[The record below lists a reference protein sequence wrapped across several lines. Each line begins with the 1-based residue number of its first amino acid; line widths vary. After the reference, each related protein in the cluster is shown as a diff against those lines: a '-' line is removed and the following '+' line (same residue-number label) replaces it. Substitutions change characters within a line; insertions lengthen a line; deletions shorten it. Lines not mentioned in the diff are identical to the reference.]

1 MLRGGDFRQVGGEFI
16 FEEGRVTFCHR
27 MKNTR
32 DHAEIPVVRRE
43 LGLDGERPPA
53 RKRWSTNGLGAG
65 MGRRL
70 SQRRQSWGTSRSRS
84 RNTEKGSEVHMS
96 GVKEETDVM
105 PEDALKKLEGNKD
118 AKVVDDVANGDVKEQ
133 TNGSA
138 EGLVNG
144 TANGYVTA

>member
-1 MLRGGDFRQVGGEFI
+1 MGGEFI
-16 FEEGRVTFCHR
+16 FEDGRVTFCHR

-32 DHAEIPVVRRE
+32 DHAEIPVLRRE

-53 RKRWSTNGLGAG
+53 RKRWSMTGL
-65 MGRRL
+65 GRRL
-70 SQRRQSWGTSRSRS
+70 SQRRQSWGASRSRS

-96 GVKEETDVM
+96 GVREEADAM

-118 AKVVDDVANGDVKEQ
+118 GVVEDEKVENGAVKDHANR
-133 TNGSA
+133 SA

-144 TANGYVTA
+144 TAIGNVNV